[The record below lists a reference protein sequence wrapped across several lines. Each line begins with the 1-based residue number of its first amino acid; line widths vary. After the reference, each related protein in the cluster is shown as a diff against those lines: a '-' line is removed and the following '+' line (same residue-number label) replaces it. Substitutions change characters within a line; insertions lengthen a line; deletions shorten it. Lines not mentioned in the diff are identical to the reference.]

1 MSILKSTR
9 LHLKKDGSVD
19 AVRKYL
25 STTREYYAQ
34 EGQSLG
40 GNPILPDAAW
50 LDSPAAQRMGLNKPG
65 QDQDE
70 DFAKILAGYHPRT
83 GKPLVQNAGE
93 AGRCMAVDLTF
104 SPRKE
109 YSLAFIS
116 ASPEEREQ
124 MTEALRR
131 ARDKAL
137 ALISSGLNTRAGKGG
152 HRQVDIDGL
161 LVRSVDHID
170 SRAGDPQWHCHAVVA
185 NVALDKDGKWRSV
198 DFQDLMRTKGSLQEA
213 AQEVFA
219 RELAEGFM
227 ALGFGIERA
236 RILDEDERDT
246 GKVANKIVGIDQAT
260 CDAFSTRRA
269 QIKEGL
275 AKAAAEG
282 KTTDATTVAKSTRQA
297 KHMSASEVIVHARE
311 RLEELAALT
320 PGHFIRA
327 SELKGRES
335 VELEKQ
341 KSPLEW
347 FDELHAMDSH
357 WNRSSLIAKL
367 ARELPLGSGID
378 IPAEADRLLEQ
389 WEAEG
394 TIIRL
399 KDDPKFKQPRW
410 CSRDQWFLELT
421 VLPAARK
428 RADEQEIRLDR
439 ADVEKAI
446 AEHEAAMSK
455 KLGKDIQLSD
465 EQKASVFHVA
475 SETGGLACII
485 GQAGTGKSASAGA
498 YVRAFK
504 AAGRRVIGTSTSQ
517 AATDNLRD
525 EAEIEGKNT
534 AELLHA
540 LDKGKL
546 TLTENDVIVLDE
558 AGMVGAK
565 TFRRIQKHVDKA
577 GAKLIA
583 VGDPKQLEAI
593 EAGGPFA
600 QLCEKFGA
608 AAITQIMR
616 QKDLDARSLAES
628 FYNENK
634 TGSDIVEEML
644 TKGMLRKEKHQ
655 VKALARA
662 YLDDER
668 TVQDKLIVVHTHAD
682 GKAVDGYVREGLK
695 ERGQLAQAT
704 AKTLTLGSGE
714 YERELEICIG
724 ERIRFQKNDRKDKAG
739 KRRWNNNDIGTVV
752 SFKRATSKRGLT
764 LVVQLD
770 DGRKVDVDTDQFQ
783 RFGYAYART
792 AHSAQGLGAESVYW
806 LARGGMIDRNAGLV
820 AMTRTKSNFH
830 AFASPQEVE
839 KLTTALD
846 EWGKKETVIEL
857 ARRGNAPVVSS
868 TLGQPLVAGSADAP
882 VATDDVAQIKRQ
894 QAEEQ
899 RARAAEIQ
907 RAKRDIDWAEDE
919 WAVECDQERS
929 RVEVKIENAEAAIA
943 RYEGLYGDDEDIDPV
958 NVKNRREDGPLFQ
971 AIKKDRDKA
980 RREIARFE
988 KHLAVLSPQTS
999 EDHTRSRKE
1008 FEAWLDK
1015 RYAGG
1020 SQAAFEDERRA
1031 KMIPTVAS
1039 YLQRAKQMRAK
1050 VLEQE
1055 RAVEM
1060 AIASI
1065 EIKVVPRT
1073 REEKVAEIH
1082 GLAEQIIYRNQIL
1095 FEDSE
1100 WRGQRLVQQRH
1111 DRADALWRAL
1121 QDEQRRSVED
1131 ELATIGPGVRHE
1143 ELTERLAVLKGSSRQ
1158 HRQIAR
1164 AERKDWM
1171 KKNYPGGVQQ
1181 AVDDMRLLDANEDAV
1196 KKRYQEVSA
1205 RWREERKVE
1214 QQSIRAELDLGVAG
1228 QARQKLV
1235 DRLAV
1240 LERSTEAGRRADD
1253 ADKKSWMKKHYPGGE
1268 PQAWYDKKII
1278 DELIARR
1285 KREREI
1291 VLGEDTTTPLDK
1303 IDWETS
1309 RFPARRDKAVQ
1320 VGAAAAPAQQPNR
1333 QVQFPELKPKS
1344 AEKGMDI

>member
-1 MSILKSTR
+1 MLKSTR

-34 EGQSLG
+34 AGQSLG

-124 MTEALRR
+124 MTEALHR

-297 KHMSASEVIVHARE
+297 KHMSASEVIVQARE

-327 SELKGRES
+327 SELKGRDS

-378 IPAEADRLLEQ
+378 IPAEADRLLAQ
-389 WEAEG
+389 WETDG

-421 VLPAARK
+421 VLPAAKK
-428 RADEQEIRLDR
+428 RADEQEIRLAR
-439 ADVEKAI
+439 ADVEEAI

-546 TLTENDVIVLDE
+546 TLTANDVIVLDE

-577 GAKLIA
+577 GAKFIA

-616 QKDLDARSLAES
+616 QKDLEARSLAES

-655 VKALARA
+655 VKALAQA

-668 TVQDKLIVVHTHAD
+668 TVEDKLIVVHTHAD
-682 GKAVDGYVREGLK
+682 AKAVDGYVRAGLK
-695 ERGQLAQAT
+695 ERGQLTEAT

-724 ERIRFQKNDRKDKAG
+724 ERIRFQKNDRKDKDG

-764 LVVQLD
+764 LVIQLD
-770 DGRKVDVDTDQFQ
+770 DGRKVDVDTDHFQ

-839 KLTTALD
+839 KLATALD
-846 EWGKKETVIEL
+846 EWGKKETVLEL
-857 ARRGNAPVVSS
+857 ARRGNAPAVAS
-868 TLGQPLVAGSADAP
+868 TLDQPLVAPSPDAP
-882 VATDDVAQIKRQ
+882 LATDDAAQVKRQ
-894 QAEEQ
+894 EEERQ
-899 RARAAEIQ
+899 RERAWDIQ
-907 RAKRDIDWAEDE
+907 RAKRDIAWATDE
-919 WAVECDQERS
+919 WKKECDQERFG
-929 RVEVKIENAEAAIA
+929 VLFNLEKAQAVIQE
-943 RYEGLYGDDEDIDPV
+943 YEGLYGRDDDPQPV
-958 NVKNRREDGPLFQ
+958 GDHNRSDDGHL
-971 AIKKDRDKA
+971 AEVLKKKRDKA
-980 RREIARFE
+980 EREIARYE
-988 KHLAVLSPQTS
+988 KRLAVLNMETDEGSVQA
-999 EDHTRSRKE
+999 RKE
-1008 FEAWLDK
+1008 FEAWLDR
-1015 RYAGG
+1015 RYVGG
-1020 SQAAFEDERRA
+1020 SHAARNDQHLRKLNPTVPSYRQKALERR
-1031 KMIPTVAS
+1031 
-1039 YLQRAKQMRAK
+1039 K
-1050 VLEQE
+1050 VLRDQE
-1055 RAVEM
+1055 RAVER
-1060 AIASI
+1060 AIEAGTPEAVARWNGEQVADLHTLAYRI
-1065 EIKVVPRT
+1065 QGRT
-1073 REEKVAEIH
+1073 EAQSVEEKELDVVKKRYQQHAAMWNAER
-1082 GLAEQIIYRNQIL
+1082 E
-1095 FEDSE
+1095 
-1100 WRGQRLVQQRH
+1100 GQRRKVQ
-1111 DRADALWRAL
+1111 AMLGAVVDAEARRELLNRL
-1121 QDEQRRSVED
+1121 DVLERRSEAGRWAD
-1131 ELATIGPGVRHE
+1131 NAD
-1143 ELTERLAVLKGSSRQ
+1143 K
-1158 HRQIAR
+1158 
-1164 AERKDWM
+1164 KDWIQ
-1171 KKNYPGGVQQ
+1171 KNYPGG
-1181 AVDDMRLLDANEDAV
+1181 
-1196 KKRYQEVSA
+1196 
-1205 RWREERKVE
+1205 
-1214 QQSIRAELDLGVAG
+1214 
-1228 QARQKLV
+1228 
-1235 DRLAV
+1235 
-1240 LERSTEAGRRADD
+1240 EA
-1253 ADKKSWMKKHYPGGE
+1253 
-1268 PQAWYDKKII
+1268 QAWRDKKII

-1285 KREREI
+1285 KQMRAV
-1291 VLGEDTTTPLDK
+1291 VLGKDTTTPLEE

-1309 RFPARRDKAVQ
+1309 RFPARRDDAGQ
-1320 VGAAAAPAQQPNR
+1320 VDATASPPAQSKR
-1333 QVQFPELKPKS
+1333 QVRLPELKPRS